1 MQTPV
6 AFDSDG
12 LRLSGVV
19 HIPEGLKPSK
29 KRPAMLVL
37 HGFGT
42 SKTGGSSQTTCE
54 MFARWGVYR
63 ATFRLQGMRGKR
75 GRTWPRD
82 LLGRG
87 GRYPQRA
94 HLDGDP

>member
-6 AFDSDG
+6 VFDSDS

-19 HIPEGLKPSK
+19 HTPEGLKPGR

-42 SKTGGSSQTTCE
+42 SKTGGSSHD
-54 MFARWGVYR
+54 V
-63 ATFRLQGMRGKR
+63 
-75 GRTWPRD
+75 
-82 LLGRG
+82 
-87 GRYPQRA
+87 
-94 HLDGDP
+94 